1 MVKEPK
7 AAEGRGVTSSH
18 NDITSDITSG
28 GIEGKLVSIPGAT
41 QGIDAAIIPHNG
53 QTWFFKVM
61 GPAVAVQRESE
72 NFKTFVQSLQFN
84 ENAR

>member
-1 MVKEPK
+1 PADQSEL
-7 AAEGRGVTSSH
+7 ES
-18 NDITSDITSG
+18 ITSDITSG
-28 GIEGKLVSIPGAT
+28 GVEGKLVSIPGAT

-53 QTWFFKVM
+53 QTWFFKAM

-72 NFKTFVQSLQFN
+72 NFKNFVQSVQFN